1 MYVGE
6 VPTNELWAI
15 LNVNMGATVMMTR
28 MLLEGMCQRRR
39 GAIVNVSSGSE
50 LQPLP
55 FMTVYA
61 ASKVSKLCIL
71 LVLKKLQYQR

>member
-6 VPTNELWAI
+6 VPINELWAI

-28 MLLEGMCQRRR
+28 MVLAGMRQRRC

-61 ASKVSKLCIL
+61 ASKVNTLYNYLYLIFYA
-71 LVLKKLQYQR
+71 VF